1 MVSNT
6 SGSVAGSM
14 AGSMSSNG
22 TGNSTVQPE
31 DARMSKT
38 DRLFCLPVMLLLDFG
53 LFMYL
58 VYVYRARRREFRVM
72 QLLAAAFIGFA
83 VLIPFAQDNHAK
95 TQSLNDVSETCSQL
109 LFLIQITIIGRTV
122 TRKVKL
128 RSIQFFT
135 WFAEALIIVD
145 WINAGMNFAQVFDRS
160 LEDVFHDVANVVE
173 TLTLSFVLFFRFYY
187 LSMTKGF
194 VAVFRERRVEFV
206 AYCLM
211 VTHEVPIMFLEAYTN
226 GSWEYVQGIYM
237 RVMIIICILLNL
249 RKRHKDSRGGRSGG
263 TAASANR
270 GVSSA
275 PPSSQEQSKLSE
287 REGLKSPTA
296 INITSTIRNSQ
307 SKKAIVVQKPTS
319 VVPLPP
325 TQDEDF

>member
-1 MVSNT
+1 MPNT
-6 SGSVAGSM
+6 TANTKTTATV
-14 AGSMSSNG
+14 NG
-22 TGNSTVQPE
+22 TMDE
-31 DARMSKT
+31 DMRMTKT
-38 DRLFCLPVMLLLDFG
+38 DLLFCLPVMLLLDFG
-53 LFMYL
+53 LFIYL
-58 VYVYRARRREFRVM
+58 VYVYRARRREPRVM

-83 VLIPFAQDNHAK
+83 VLIPFAQDNHAT

-109 LFLIQITIIGRTV
+109 LFLIQITIIGRMV

-145 WINAGMNFAQVFDRS
+145 WINAAMNFAQVLDPK
-160 LEDVFHDVANVVE
+160 LEDAFHNVANVVE
-173 TLTLSFVLFFRFYY
+173 TMTLSFVLFFRFYY

-194 VAVFRERRVEFV
+194 VAVFRERKVEFV

-237 RVMIIICILLNL
+237 RVMIIVCILLNL
-249 RKRHKDSRGGRSGG
+249 RKRHKDSKEGRSGVTG
-263 TAASANR
+263 ASTA
-270 GVSSA
+270 SSA
-275 PPSSQEQSKLSE
+275 PSSSGENSEGSK
-287 REGLKSPTA
+287 REAGVKSPTA

-307 SKKAIVVQKPTS
+307 AKKATTTRKETA
-319 VVPLPP
+319 VVPMPME
-325 TQDEDF
+325 QIHDIE